1 MCEQNF
7 RETCSWTK
15 GARVRKKESVFVFVF
30 FFKFREL
37 LEQRNGDK
45 AGCEIQR
52 NI

>member
-1 MCEQNF
+1 MDKRGQGEK
-7 RETCSWTK
+7 E
-15 GARVRKKESVFVFVF
+15 RKKVFLFLY